1 LTKGK
6 TKMGKKLY
14 GYISKENIEY
24 EWKTEPGACEVCQR
38 LDGTI
43 YDSTNDIPDRPHP
56 NCKCHIEI
64 LEKESDE
71 PVTDPID
78 AYREKI
84 KDRKR
89 NELELAKLL
98 GDAKS
103 LEQEI
108 DEYIRRINEQDR
120 EVEKLESTIDAS
132 RLDAKDRQKLANAKD
147 QMEYANYRGKNLKQ
161 DVKILQKKIEK
172 SDGTI
177 EEISKLDFE
186 LIRLNQI
193 KEDLM
198 VKYTEKWMANIGG
211 EIFAWQHNTSEA
223 LALYKIGSSERNGN
237 IDYVQKNGYMY
248 ESVKELKNN
257 QLEKDFSDRLQ
268 KEIGKKDAPILVLN
282 PDSTMA
288 AAIQRTEELQTFIT
302 NNISALKNG
311 STISNKTITFKTG
324 DMYNALH
331 GAVIREAQ
339 IDVQGNLNIQ
349 ITDVWN
355 FNKNRPSL
363 RGRLGEKYQENGE
376 LTNYGILIIIKI
388 PQEKWQKV
396 LQ

>member
-1 LTKGK
+1 MIFQTDHTQIVSVTLKF
-6 TKMGKKLY
+6 
-14 GYISKENIEY
+14 
-24 EWKTEPGACEVCQR
+24 
-38 LDGTI
+38 
-43 YDSTNDIPDRPHP
+43 
-56 NCKCHIEI
+56 

-71 PVTDPID
+71 PITDPIE
-78 AYREKI
+78 AHREKI

-89 NELELAKLL
+89 NELELAKLM

-108 DEYIRRINEQDR
+108 VAYVNRIQEQNAEID
-120 EVEKLESTIDAS
+120 KLEKTIDTS
-132 RLDAKDRQKLANAKD
+132 TLDAKDKQKLADAKD

-193 KEDLM
+193 IEDLI

-223 LALYKIGSSERNGN
+223 LALYKIGSPERNGN

-248 ESVKELKNN
+248 ESVKELNNN

-282 PDSTMA
+282 TDSTMA

-311 STISNKTITFKTG
+311 STINNKTITFKTG

-349 ITDVWN
+349 ITDIWN

>member
-1 LTKGK
+1 MTKGK

>member
-1 LTKGK
+1 
-6 TKMGKKLY
+6 MGKKLY

>member
-1 LTKGK
+1 
-6 TKMGKKLY
+6 MGKKLY

-24 EWKTEPGACEVCQR
+24 KWKTEPGACEVCQR

>member
-1 LTKGK
+1 
-6 TKMGKKLY
+6 MEKKLY

-161 DVKILQKKIEK
+161 DVKILQKK
-172 SDGTI
+172 
-177 EEISKLDFE
+177 
-186 LIRLNQI
+186 
-193 KEDLM
+193 
-198 VKYTEKWMANIGG
+198 
-211 EIFAWQHNTSEA
+211 
-223 LALYKIGSSERNGN
+223 
-237 IDYVQKNGYMY
+237 
-248 ESVKELKNN
+248 
-257 QLEKDFSDRLQ
+257 
-268 KEIGKKDAPILVLN
+268 
-282 PDSTMA
+282 
-288 AAIQRTEELQTFIT
+288 
-302 NNISALKNG
+302 
-311 STISNKTITFKTG
+311 
-324 DMYNALH
+324 
-331 GAVIREAQ
+331 
-339 IDVQGNLNIQ
+339 
-349 ITDVWN
+349 
-355 FNKNRPSL
+355 
-363 RGRLGEKYQENGE
+363 
-376 LTNYGILIIIKI
+376 
-388 PQEKWQKV
+388 
-396 LQ
+396 

>member
-1 LTKGK
+1 
-6 TKMGKKLY
+6 MGKKLY
-14 GYISKENIEY
+14 GYVSKGNIEY
-24 EWKTEPGACEVCQR
+24 EWKTEPGACEVC
-38 LDGTI
+38 LGLNGTI
-43 YDSTNDIPDRPHP
+43 YDSANDIPDRPHP

-71 PVTDPID
+71 PIADPIE
-78 AYREKI
+78 AHRERI

-108 DEYIRRINEQDR
+108 VEYIRRINEQDK
-120 EVEKLESTIDAS
+120 EIEQLENSIDTS
-132 RLDAKDRQKLANAKD
+132 MLDTKDRQKLADAKD

-193 KEDLM
+193 KEDLI
-198 VKYTEKWMANIGG
+198 VNYTEKWMANIGG
-211 EIFAWQHNTSEA
+211 EIFALQHNTSEA
-223 LALYKIGSSERNGN
+223 LALYKIGSPERNGN

-248 ESVKELKNN
+248 KSVKELKNN

-282 PDSTMA
+282 PNSTMA

-311 STISNKTITFKTG
+311 STISNETITFKTG

>member
-1 LTKGK
+1 
-6 TKMGKKLY
+6 MEKKLY

-198 VKYTEKWMANIGG
+198 VKYTEKWMTNIGG

-396 LQ
+396 FQ

>member
-1 LTKGK
+1 MTKGK
-6 TKMGKKLY
+6 TKMEKKLY

-198 VKYTEKWMANIGG
+198 VKYTEKWMTNIGG

-363 RGRLGEKYQENGE
+363 RGRLGEKYQTGSS
-376 LTNYGILIIIKI
+376 
-388 PQEKWQKV
+388 EK
-396 LQ
+396 

>member
-1 LTKGK
+1 
-6 TKMGKKLY
+6 MGKKLY

-376 LTNYGILIIIKI
+376 LTNYGILIIIKV

>member
-1 LTKGK
+1 
-6 TKMGKKLY
+6 MGKKLY

-132 RLDAKDRQKLANAKD
+132 RLDAKDRQKLDNAKD

-198 VKYTEKWMANIGG
+198 VKYTEKWMTNIGG

>member
-1 LTKGK
+1 
-6 TKMGKKLY
+6 
-14 GYISKENIEY
+14 
-24 EWKTEPGACEVCQR
+24 
-38 LDGTI
+38 
-43 YDSTNDIPDRPHP
+43 
-56 NCKCHIEI
+56 
-64 LEKESDE
+64 
-71 PVTDPID
+71 
-78 AYREKI
+78 
-84 KDRKR
+84 
-89 NELELAKLL
+89 
-98 GDAKS
+98 
-103 LEQEI
+103 
-108 DEYIRRINEQDR
+108 
-120 EVEKLESTIDAS
+120 
-132 RLDAKDRQKLANAKD
+132 
-147 QMEYANYRGKNLKQ
+147 
-161 DVKILQKKIEK
+161 
-172 SDGTI
+172 
-177 EEISKLDFE
+177 
-186 LIRLNQI
+186 
-193 KEDLM
+193 M
-198 VKYTEKWMANIGG
+198 VKYTEKWMTNIGG

>member
-1 LTKGK
+1 
-6 TKMGKKLY
+6 MGKKLY

-268 KEIGKKDAPILVLN
+268 KEIGKKEAPILVLN

>member
-1 LTKGK
+1 MTKGK

-376 LTNYGILIIIKI
+376 LTNYCILIIIKI

>member
-1 LTKGK
+1 
-6 TKMGKKLY
+6 MGKKLY
-14 GYISKENIEY
+14 GYVSKGNIEY
-24 EWKTEPGACEVCQR
+24 EWKTEPGACEVC
-38 LDGTI
+38 LGLNGTI
-43 YDSTNDIPDRPHP
+43 YDSANDIPDRPHP

>member
-1 LTKGK
+1 
-6 TKMGKKLY
+6 MGKKLY

-237 IDYVQKNGYMY
+237 IDYVQNNGYMY